1 VSSTSDLLGLFI
13 SALISST
20 LFPGGSEL
28 LLLYLLHEGGS
39 FWWCIL
45 AATTGNVTGSVITYV
60 MGYYAML
67 ALHHG
72 GEQGRLPSW
81 MTIKPQRQQQ
91 AMQYFQR
98 YGAPSLLFAWLPIIG
113 DPLCLVAGAMRFSPM
128 LFVLLV
134 FIGKAGRYTAIGWW
148 V

>member
-1 VSSTSDLLGLFI
+1 VSSSSDLAALFF

-28 LLLYLLHEGGS
+28 FLLYLLHHGGS
-39 FWWCIL
+39 PLWCIT
-45 AATTGNVTGSVITYV
+45 AATVGNVVGSVITYV
-60 MGYYAML
+60 MGYYAMM
-67 ALHHG
+67 AVHHG

-81 MTIKPQRQQQ
+81 LTIKPQRQEQ
-91 AMQYFQR
+91 AMHYFQR

-128 LFVLLV
+128 IFVLLV

-148 V
+148 L